1 MNSET
6 EVGINCET
14 EQRKEREVPTD
25 KCCFSDPHSIAS
37 KSEIQ
42 KESTNSEASILFLQ
56 IS

>member
-42 KESTNSEASILFLQ
+42 KESTNSEASIFFLQ